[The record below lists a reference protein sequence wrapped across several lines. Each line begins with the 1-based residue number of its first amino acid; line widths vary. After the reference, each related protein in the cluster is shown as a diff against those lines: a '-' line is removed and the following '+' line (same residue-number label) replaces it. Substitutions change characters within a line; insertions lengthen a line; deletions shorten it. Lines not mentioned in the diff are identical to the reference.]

1 MLDDVDVAEVETVV
15 LAVVETTVLIVLV
28 DVVLVVEEV
37 ETGYRVEVICL
48 MEDVLVELESSRVV
62 VATAVGVLGVNVDVV
77 LSNVPTKV
85 ASEDGI
91 IMESV
96 SVKIFPGW
104 KLAILTGGGVETE
117 VEVEPL
123 ETVKV
128 DETCSVDG
136 GTTILW
142 EAVLSLLVLVL
153 MVVEVIEAVDVVVV
167 EVIEAVDM
175 GLVEVIEA
183 VDMVLVV
190 DLGIEIEIE
199 VGDKV
204 VVSLLYD
211 EEEEEIEE
219 LEVVVVDTM
228 EVVGA
233 NVEVTLVLE
242 DKEITVVVEDI
253 TRDDRE
259 VDVTLLE
266 VEEEL
271 EEEVEEEVEELS
283 FKRASIFSI

>member
-104 KLAILTGGGVETE
+104 KLAILTGG
-117 VEVEPL
+117 
-123 ETVKV
+123 
-128 DETCSVDG
+128 
-136 GTTILW
+136 
-142 EAVLSLLVLVL
+142 
-153 MVVEVIEAVDVVVV
+153 
-167 EVIEAVDM
+167 
-175 GLVEVIEA
+175 
-183 VDMVLVV
+183 
-190 DLGIEIEIE
+190 
-199 VGDKV
+199 
-204 VVSLLYD
+204 
-211 EEEEEIEE
+211 
-219 LEVVVVDTM
+219 
-228 EVVGA
+228 
-233 NVEVTLVLE
+233 
-242 DKEITVVVEDI
+242 
-253 TRDDRE
+253 
-259 VDVTLLE
+259 
-266 VEEEL
+266 
-271 EEEVEEEVEELS
+271 
-283 FKRASIFSI
+283 

>member
-1 MLDDVDVAEVETVV
+1 M
-15 LAVVETTVLIVLV
+15 
-28 DVVLVVEEV
+28 
-37 ETGYRVEVICL
+37 
-48 MEDVLVELESSRVV
+48 
-62 VATAVGVLGVNVDVV
+62 
-77 LSNVPTKV
+77 
-85 ASEDGI
+85 
-91 IMESV
+91 
-96 SVKIFPGW
+96 
-104 KLAILTGGGVETE
+104 
-117 VEVEPL
+117 
-123 ETVKV
+123 

-153 MVVEVIEAVDVVVV
+153 VA
-167 EVIEAVDM
+167 
-175 GLVEVIEA
+175 VEVIEA

-233 NVEVTLVLE
+233 SVEVTLVLE

>member
-153 MVVEVIEAVDVVVV
+153 MVVEVIEAVD
-167 EVIEAVDM
+167 
-175 GLVEVIEA
+175 
-183 VDMVLVV
+183 MVLVV